1 MAQKKG
7 FKHKKID
14 IRIKLGVSLI
24 IGLCVFC
31 IMLPPRPFSTFNNQ
45 LTNTIYQSESV
56 SDLPIT
62 VVRIDEKTLNALGQ
76 PSEWSRQ
83 VYADLVEILDGSENP
98 PAVIVFDLL
107 FTGYKHTLEDIIEA
121 VKNGTLTKDNIED
134 YEKSLSLGDAA
145 LASVA
150 EKYGNVI
157 CGINAYYSEHGN
169 GKELLKSAKD
179 LIHLDYITMPYVEL
193 NENVDLG
200 LTNCDPDE
208 YEYITKAYTGMWYD
222 GKWYDSLSV
231 STLKKFKE
239 YIDKNPDYAENHPE
253 YADFELPEYSK
264 YENNWYRF
272 SYSEA
277 SGGFEGF
284 SLIDILTG
292 EIEAKNLGNNIVL
305 VGAYAPGLQ
314 DDYLVLMK
322 SSSDIKKM
330 YGIEIHAN
338 IMEALYEGRIQ
349 TDGNSTVLAI
359 AYALV
364 SAALIFAMLSVTI
377 IKGICL
383 SAGTLLIHLVS
394 SIIFYKNGIYIPLLY
409 MIGVCVILTIGII
422 IFHYVRVRAERVK
435 INNAF
440 RMYVAPEIVD
450 DVAES
455 GSYQLSLGGR
465 NKDVAV
471 LFVDIRGF
479 TTMSENLAP
488 EEVVDILNEYFGVIT
503 DAIFKNK
510 GTLDKFIGDAAMAVF
525 NSPFDLDDYVY
536 RAVMTA
542 CDIAKAS
549 EALGEK
555 LMERFGKKVSYGIG
569 VNCGQ
574 AIIGNIGSNFR
585 MDYTA
590 IGDTVNTASRLE
602 SNAKAGEIL
611 ISEEVKK
618 RLGDRIETEDVGEI
632 PLKGKHNK
640 IFVYRVKI

>member
-1 MAQKKG
+1 MK
-7 FKHKKID
+7 D
-14 IRIKLGVSLI
+14 
-24 IGLCVFC
+24 
-31 IMLPPRPFSTFNNQ
+31 
-45 LTNTIYQSESV
+45 
-56 SDLPIT
+56 
-62 VVRIDEKTLNALGQ
+62 
-76 PSEWSRQ
+76 
-83 VYADLVEILDGSENP
+83 
-98 PAVIVFDLL
+98 
-107 FTGYKHTLEDIIEA
+107 
-121 VKNGTLTKDNIED
+121 GTLTADNIDD
-134 YEKSLSLGDAA
+134 YKNTLSPGDAA
-145 LASVA
+145 LASAA

-157 CGINAYYSEHGN
+157 CGTNAYFSEHGN
-169 GKELLKSAKD
+169 GKEVLKSGKD
-179 LIHLDYITMPYVEL
+179 LIHLEYITMPYDEL
-193 NENVDLG
+193 DENVGNG

-208 YEYITKAYTGMWYD
+208 YDYITKAYTGMWYN

-231 STLKKFKE
+231 SILKKFKE
-239 YIDKNPDYAENHPE
+239 YINKNPDYAENHPE
-253 YADFELPEYSK
+253 YADFELPDYSK

-277 SGGFEGF
+277 AEGF
-284 SLIDILTG
+284 DGVSLIDILTG
-292 EIEAKNLGNNIVL
+292 EIPAKNLGNNIVL

-314 DDYLVLMK
+314 DDYLVMMSRNSNL
-322 SSSDIKKM
+322 KKM
-330 YGIEIHAN
+330 YGVEIHAN

-359 AYALV
+359 VYALV

-383 SAGTLLIHLVS
+383 SAGTLLLHLVS

-450 DVAES
+450 DVAGS

-611 ISEEVKK
+611 ISEEVKT